1 MANAKIELLNAKKNE
16 LGNEKKYKNRVSS
29 YISSSWMK
37 SCCVSS
43 DANSASVGDSGSCT
57 WKKSEQSV
65 LVQAYLSSCKN
76 CNRVMSLPTVR

>member
-1 MANAKIELLNAKKNE
+1 MKLPKIELLNAKKNE
-16 LGNEKKYKNRVSS
+16 LGNEKKYETRVSS

-57 WKKSEQSV
+57 WKN
-65 LVQAYLSSCKN
+65 KN
-76 CNRVMSLPTVR
+76 KAF